1 MRSSMGWMKSGSTR
15 WDGHPSSLLIVPRH
29 DALAEG
35 LCVQVMKNP
44 SLGLSSIEIATF
56 PADGHEGGNLISCLC
71 RRGNSSECRP
81 VTTPLWSLIL
91 LPPLTL
97 SLERLSGVLY
107 TEGCNSGVGL
117 CYGQRS
123 VCRLKPCVVGLGGCL
138 PLSDVLQTLV
148 SSGPSSFLLVN
159 FWVVIYLLGCLLCC
173 RAGKGVVMNACGRV

>member
-1 MRSSMGWMKSGSTR
+1 MYLWLAAFSS
-15 WDGHPSSLLIVPRH
+15 V
-29 DALAEG
+29 
-35 LCVQVMKNP
+35 
-44 SLGLSSIEIATF
+44 
-56 PADGHEGGNLISCLC
+56 
-71 RRGNSSECRP
+71 ECRP
-81 VTTPLWSLIL
+81 VTTTLWSLIL
-91 LPPLTL
+91 WTPLTL

-117 CYGQRS
+117 CYGQRF

>member
-15 WDGHPSSLLIVPRH
+15 WDGHPSSLSIVPRH

-56 PADGHEGGNLISCLC
+56 HADGHEGGNLISCLC

-107 TEGCNSGVGL
+107 TEGCNSGGGFVLWAAVCLSFEALCRWVG
-117 CYGQRS
+117 
-123 VCRLKPCVVGLGGCL
+123 GLFA
-138 PLSDVLQTLV
+138 SQ
-148 SSGPSSFLLVN
+148 
-159 FWVVIYLLGCLLCC
+159 
-173 RAGKGVVMNACGRV
+173 